1 MFPSLIDFLIRSHDG
16 GIYTLARFI
25 TRHVTAQWQ
34 RVLEENFAHLSSSS
48 GLADDTLYCLYVKLL
63 FDPVNQALERAG
75 FAANPV
81 LPGSFAR
88 SREWGPEHERQRW
101 LWSKITSPR
110 GEAVG
115 SLLVIFYHDH
125 TQLRIPRAPLILP
138 LQEPGIEDALK
149 SDVEASAP
157 IDDEELLVQG

>member
-1 MFPSLIDFLIRSHDG
+1 
-16 GIYTLARFI
+16 
-25 TRHVTAQWQ
+25 
-34 RVLEENFAHLSSSS
+34 VLEENFAHLSSSS

-81 LPGSFAR
+81 LPGSFAH

-115 SLLVIFYHDH
+115 SLLLFP
-125 TQLRIPRAPLILP
+125 QRRG
-138 LQEPGIEDALK
+138 EP
-149 SDVEASAP
+149 S
-157 IDDEELLVQG
+157 